1 MMPPENGVD
10 SSTHQEPTRTPPRPL
25 QDTCSVSAGVGASS
39 APTISVIPISASSTP
54 GEAGLS
60 NNDGGFSHHHHHN
73 LPLVVSLYLEAK
85 HSAELIFAS
94 KLTWLLIA
102 GPLAL
107 AGSATGALPEST
119 CFTLAGLALIPCAER
134 LSFVTEQVAAH
145 TNGTIGAL
153 LNASF
158 GNAPEL
164 LISSAALRAGFYRV
178 VQLAMLGSILCN
190 LLFVFGI
197 SCFIGGLRWQVQDLR
212 IVSGSVPIAILLLS
226 TSGVALPAALKVS
239 GQIADLDGDGDIAR
253 ELIGL
258 SRFNALVMMSAY
270 LAYLMFQ
277 LGTHKEEYDDTEEE
291 HERFMH
297 HGGGDGQVGPAIGAW
312 RKRKAR
318 RNIFC
323 YSAYRRGRSGLFHA
337 INTEEPTYGDD
348 GNVDDVE
355 MAQTSSSRMQ
365 QQTGELPFRNEY
377 IPDDSTPVPQCLPT
391 PTEVTLRS
399 EHSAR
404 SYGEGGIGSTT
415 IQRQSRSVVQS
426 ESGAHD
432 GTSSLMLTPN
442 SSRRKLRSSD
452 SNVAM
457 PAAQDDN
464 EMHNKDAEYDV
475 RHNDDDDDDDEEDL
489 MTFRAGI
496 VWLFV
501 ITLCISSLSDILVE
515 SIDGFA
521 EKMHISEVFTSVIIL
536 PFFSNIAE
544 QVSAV
549 IFAYRNEMDLCVGV
563 TVGSAAQIALMVLPG
578 CVLVG
583 WIIDRS
589 MSMYVHGY
597 ETCCLLIGT
606 LLASAVLL
614 GGTTNWVTGFFFVVV
629 YLMMACGFWFH
640 ELEELD
646 VDAEKFWHSHNGT
659 KAVAT
664 AAYDTEEN
672 ESSF

>member
-1 MMPPENGVD
+1 M
-10 SSTHQEPTRTPPRPL
+10 
-25 QDTCSVSAGVGASS
+25 
-39 APTISVIPISASSTP
+39 SVIPISTADGAAGGSSSAT
-54 GEAGLS
+54 AGA
-60 NNDGGFSHHHHHN
+60 GGAPAAHHA
-73 LPLVVSLYLEAK
+73 LPRPVSWYLEMK
-85 HSAELIFAS
+85 QSAELIFAS
-94 KLTWLLIA
+94 RLTWFLIA

-119 CFTLAGLALIPCAER
+119 CFALAGLALIPCAER

-190 LLFVFGI
+190 LLFVFGL

-253 ELIGL
+253 ELIGI
-258 SRFNALVMMSAY
+258 SRFNALVMMFAY
-270 LAYLMFQ
+270 LAYLVFQ
-277 LGTHKEEYDDTEEE
+277 LGTHKEEYDDSEEE
-291 HERFMH
+291 HDRLMH
-297 HGGGDGQVGPAIGAW
+297 HGGGDGPAVGAW

-323 YSAYRRGRSGLFHA
+323 RGMYRRSGLFQA
-337 INTEEPTYGDD
+337 INTEEPTHDD
-348 GNVDDVE
+348 DDSRTDLE
-355 MAQTSSSRMQ
+355 MAQRGQ
-365 QQTGELPFRNEY
+365 RQTGELPFRNEY
-377 IPDDSTPVPQCLPT
+377 IPSITNGEGSVPPPQSRPSPPETILPIDDST
-391 PTEVTLRS
+391 R
-399 EHSAR
+399 A
-404 SYGEGGIGSTT
+404 YGEGGIGSASL
-415 IQRQSRSVVQS
+415 QRQPSLRSRTSDTAEPKGCS
-426 ESGAHD
+426 
-432 GTSSLMLTPN
+432 SSLHATPT
-442 SSRRKLRSSD
+442 STRSKLRASD
-452 SNVAM
+452 GNLDVPSTI
-457 PAAQDDN
+457 PADNGDN
-464 EMHNKDAEYDV
+464 EPSQDSHQQKITIEDFDA
-475 RHNDDDDDDDEEDL
+475 RLHDEEEEEL
-489 MTFRAGI
+489 MTFRIGI
-496 VWLFV
+496 VWLFI

-521 EKMHISEVFTSVIIL
+521 SKMHISEVFTSVVVL

-606 LLASAVLL
+606 LMASAVLL
-614 GGTTNWVTGFFFVVV
+614 GGSTNWVTGFFFIVV
-629 YLMMACGFWFH
+629 YLMMAAGFWFH

-646 VDAEKFWHSHNGT
+646 VDAEQFWHSHNGT
-659 KAVAT
+659 SAEAVYAFDKQD
-664 AAYDTEEN
+664 A
-672 ESSF
+672 SL

>member
-1 MMPPENGVD
+1 MP
-10 SSTHQEPTRTPPRPL
+10 
-25 QDTCSVSAGVGASS
+25 
-39 APTISVIPISASSTP
+39 IIPISTADGATGGSSPSTTAQGAP
-54 GEAGLS
+54 TA
-60 NNDGGFSHHHHHN
+60 HA
-73 LPLVVSLYLEAK
+73 LPRPVSCYLEIK
-85 HSAELIFAS
+85 QSAELIFAS
-94 KLTWLLIA
+94 RLTWFLIA
-102 GPLAL
+102 GPVAL

-119 CFTLAGLALIPCAER
+119 CFALAGLALIPCAER

-190 LLFVFGI
+190 LLFVFGL

-253 ELIGL
+253 ELIGI
-258 SRFNALVMMSAY
+258 SRFNALVMMFAY
-270 LAYLMFQ
+270 LAYLVFQ
-277 LGTHKEEYDDTEEE
+277 LGTHKEEYDDSEEE
-291 HERFMH
+291 HDRLMH
-297 HGGGDGQVGPAIGAW
+297 HGGGDGPAVGAW

-323 YSAYRRGRSGLFHA
+323 RGMYRRGRSGLFQA
-337 INTEEPTYGDD
+337 INTEEPAYGDD
-348 GNVDDVE
+348 GSEADLE
-355 MAQTSSSRMQ
+355 MAQRGQ
-365 QQTGELPFRNEY
+365 RQTGELPFRNEY
-377 IPDDSTPVPQCLPT
+377 IPDPSITNGEESMPPPPQSRPSPPETILPT
-391 PTEVTLRS
+391 DGPTRT
-399 EHSAR
+399 
-404 SYGEGGIGSTT
+404 YGEGGISSASL
-415 IQRQSRSVVQS
+415 QRQSSLRSRTSDMS
-426 ESGAHD
+426 EPQG
-432 GTSSLMLTPN
+432 GPSSLHATPTSARN
-442 SSRRKLRSSD
+442 KLRASD
-452 SNVAM
+452 GNLAVPPIIPAPANGESEPNRDSRQPKIAM
-457 PAAQDDN
+457 EDFNARI
-464 EMHNKDAEYDV
+464 Y
-475 RHNDDDDDDDEEDL
+475 DEEEEEL
-489 MTFRAGI
+489 MTFRTGI
-496 VWLFV
+496 VWLFI

-521 EKMHISEVFTSVIIL
+521 SKMHISEVFTSAVVL

-606 LLASAVLL
+606 LLASAVLQ
-614 GGTTNWVTGFFFVVV
+614 GGSTNWVTGFFFIVV
-629 YLMMACGFWFH
+629 YLMMAVGFWFH

-646 VDAEKFWHSHNGT
+646 VDAEEFWHSHNGT
-659 KAVAT
+659 SAQAVYAFDKED
-664 AAYDTEEN
+664 A
-672 ESSF
+672 SL

>member
-1 MMPPENGVD
+1 M
-10 SSTHQEPTRTPPRPL
+10 
-25 QDTCSVSAGVGASS
+25 
-39 APTISVIPISASSTP
+39 SVIPKSTAAGGTPSA
-54 GEAGLS
+54 AG
-60 NNDGGFSHHHHHN
+60 GAPRATATTAAATHA
-73 LPLVVSLYLEAK
+73 LPRPVSWYLEIK
-85 HSAELIFAS
+85 QSAELIFAS
-94 KLTWLLIA
+94 RLTWFLIA

-119 CFTLAGLALIPCAER
+119 CFALAGLALIPCAER

-226 TSGVALPAALKVS
+226 TAGVALPAALKVS

-253 ELIGL
+253 ELIGI
-258 SRFNALVMMSAY
+258 SRFNALVMMFAY
-270 LAYLMFQ
+270 LAYLVFQ
-277 LGTHKEEYDDTEEE
+277 LGTHKEEYDDSEEE
-291 HERFMH
+291 HERLMH
-297 HGGGDGQVGPAIGAW
+297 HGGGDGPAVGAW
-312 RKRKAR
+312 RKRKAK

-323 YSAYRRGRSGLFHA
+323 RGMYRRGRSGLFQA
-337 INTEEPTYGDD
+337 INTEEPAYDD
-348 GNVDDVE
+348 DDSETDLE
-355 MAQTSSSRMQ
+355 MARRGQR
-365 QQTGELPFRNEY
+365 QTGELPFRNEY
-377 IPDDSTPVPQCLPT
+377 IPEPSTTNGSIPPPQSRPSPPEIIL
-391 PTEVTLRS
+391 S
-399 EHSAR
+399 SDGSAR
-404 SYGEGGIGSTT
+404 TYGEGGIGSSALE
-415 IQRQSRSVVQS
+415 RQSSLRSRTSDMTGPQDS
-426 ESGAHD
+426 S
-432 GTSSLMLTPN
+432 SSLHATPTSTRN
-442 SSRRKLRSSD
+442 KLRASDGNLAVPPTIPASDNGDSD
-452 SNVAM
+452 SDRDYRQQKVTLE
-457 PAAQDDN
+457 DFDLRLH
-464 EMHNKDAEYDV
+464 EEE
-475 RHNDDDDDDDEEDL
+475 EEDL
-489 MTFRAGI
+489 MTFRTGI
-496 VWLFV
+496 VWLFI

-521 EKMHISEVFTSVIIL
+521 SKMHISEVFTSVIVL

-614 GGTTNWVTGFFFVVV
+614 GGTTNWVTGFFFIVV
-629 YLMMACGFWFH
+629 YLMMAAGFWFH

-646 VDAEKFWHSHNGT
+646 VDAEEFWHSHNGT
-659 KAVAT
+659 SAKAVYAFDKQD
-664 AAYDTEEN
+664 A
-672 ESSF
+672 SF